1 MEVWNYSYGCGG
13 GWEALI
19 MAYSYLPALNNK
31 TDIEEIIDII
41 GQWSNNIVLDLE
53 SRDAA
58 VNIRKVAIKETG
70 SITVAGRVNISDVN
84 STVTAQAGDMRFNS
98 TTNKFQGYD
107 GTAWRDFH

>member
-1 MEVWNYSYGCGG
+1 
-13 GWEALI
+13 
-19 MAYSYLPALNNK
+19 MAYSYLPAFNNK